1 MVVTVIFCPG
11 GKCWM
16 RFLGDGVGVMVGSTT
31 VDDSVEM
38 RMGEAETVAVSEMSV
53 DDEVFGMDVEIMLQ
67 PAKVRVNRM
76 RKISFFIVFPP
87 MDKETSLSVAWIE
100 IRVKTWVTTQSSLL
114 IIRAR
119 VILSIPNR
127 ALFGA
132 G

>member
-1 MVVTVIFCPG
+1 
-11 GKCWM
+11 
-16 RFLGDGVGVMVGSTT
+16 
-31 VDDSVEM
+31 
-38 RMGEAETVAVSEMSV
+38 MGEAETVVVSKMSV

-76 RKISFFIVFPP
+76 RKISFLIVFPP

-114 IIRAR
+114 IIRDR